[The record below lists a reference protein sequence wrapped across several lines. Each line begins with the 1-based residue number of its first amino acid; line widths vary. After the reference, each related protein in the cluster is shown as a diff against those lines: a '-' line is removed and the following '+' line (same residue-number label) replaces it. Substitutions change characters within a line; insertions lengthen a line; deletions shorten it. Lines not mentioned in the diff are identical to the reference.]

1 MTLTTPRPT
10 QGKSVREHTGKL
22 VYYRQAERAL
32 KKLDEMLGK
41 SHSDAR
47 DSVLKMTHA
56 LLNKSRR
63 VILYLGAGCS
73 MAVDVTVPKGYP
85 DFRSKSWVGL
95 LDGLFDK
102 MSREKRVEFMQ
113 SLKKRAG
120 TDSRNDGALK
130 PSDLLQYFDKLQV
143 AWYLSSQFTRLE
155 RDKELAN
162 LVEPPVGSAFKSP
175 LHEEL
180 TRLPFDDIITTNYD
194 GNIARFLRRHLRPEK
209 KTFTEITKS
218 VDLISSKS
226 EGSHRLFY
234 LHGKARQS
242 QLVFDRFDYAELLAE
257 RDGILDY
264 VTYLLMDSHVIYV
277 GFGLDDPTFNLM
289 ETRLQTRHGVYR
301 PQSFAFIP
309 AATEIERAAWRNRK
323 LDIIDYG
330 DYDVLPE
337 IMACVNKILQFI
349 GWADPLRRSLKD
361 ADPKKDS
368 TKKYMADALD
378 YYIRGKFNESL
389 LECRAA
395 LASTLFWERQPLEH
409 RPDIMILPFNE
420 AARLCEIRIRMALNH
435 YKLLWAPDENDAYR
449 KHQEGL
455 NENEDAARSI
465 IKEQR
470 EYLGASATPAQI
482 RELDAL
488 ENSLNILRARVLY
501 HSDQFNEARK
511 IYEQV
516 VKSGQLEIPEK
527 KRPDNPLSSNEAGAE
542 PIRLADEIIEKRRK
556 TVLRK
561 LRFAEGYFYANCQIS
576 RIAYQ
581 FLGENLGEGLN
592 DRAGQVDL
600 LDELVRKIEE
610 TRKFIEETEA
620 ECSAVP
626 EWDYYRN
633 SIGILHRIAVW
644 TAGRHAVGVCRDVIP
659 TKEER
664 HLGIKDKLSYGIT
677 RLEDDPVGTEKIKW
691 EMSQRWL
698 ALRYRYLCRAY
709 ALRWVV
715 GQDIADENAPGDAD
729 LVDAYKAIQKALQVA
744 GGPGLERERM
754 VNLLEAARLN
764 ILAMFGERIGSSK
777 RGGGATSISPLS
789 FGAGLYYLDAAFR
802 EIDEVKKRREVGWLQ
817 ILSYR
822 IASYFAAVSGQER
835 TAEIE
840 RVRDNDTLFRF
851 LHKSVDE
858 MRDIVAN
865 EHRLFAEKQ
874 GKAGVLDQ
882 RIEYYQKSLGAIRE
896 ELGGRPAP

>member
-1 MTLTTPRPT
+1 MAITDALSTRRKAA
-10 QGKSVREHTGKL
+10 QKHAGKL
-22 VYYRQAERAL
+22 VYYREAEKAL

-47 DSVLKMTHA
+47 DSILKMTHT

-73 MAVDVTVPKGYP
+73 IAVDVTVPKGYP
-85 DFRSKSWVGL
+85 DFKSKSWVGL

-102 MSREKRVEFMQ
+102 MSREKRAEFMQ

-120 TDSRNDGALK
+120 TDSRNDGAMK

-143 AWYLSSQFTRLE
+143 AWYLSSQFPHTE
-155 RDKELAN
+155 RDEELAN
-162 LVEPPVGSAFKSP
+162 LVEPPVGSTFDSP

-180 TRLPFDDIITTNYD
+180 TRLPFDDIVTTNYD
-194 GNIARFLRRHLRPEK
+194 GHIARFLRREK
-209 KTFTEITKS
+209 KSFTEITRS
-218 VDLISSKS
+218 VDLVSSKS
-226 EGSHRLFY
+226 EGNHRLFY

-242 QLVFDRFDYAELLAE
+242 RLVFDRFDYAELLAE

-330 DYDVLPE
+330 DYNFLPE
-337 IMACVNKILQFI
+337 IMGCVNKILEFI

-368 TKKYMADALD
+368 TKKYMAEALD
-378 YYIRGKFNESL
+378 CYIRGKFHQSL

-395 LASTLFWERQPLEH
+395 LASTLFWERQPLEN
-409 RPDIMILPFNE
+409 PPGGMVLPFNE
-420 AARLCEIRIRMALNH
+420 AVRLCAIRIRMALTH

-455 NENEDAARSI
+455 SENEDAARYI

-470 EYLGASATPAQI
+470 EYLGTAATPSQN

-501 HSDQFNEARK
+501 HSDKFSDART

-516 VKSGQLEIPEK
+516 VKSGKLEIPEK
-527 KRPDNPLSSNEAGAE
+527 KRRNPPPSSNEEGAA
-542 PIRLADEIIEKRRK
+542 PTRVSDELIEERRK

-581 FLGENLGEGLN
+581 FLGEDLGEGLN
-592 DRAGQVDL
+592 NRAEQVGL
-600 LDELVRKIEE
+600 LDELVREIEKA
-610 TRKFIEETEA
+610 RKFIEDSEA
-620 ECSAVP
+620 DCKAVP

-664 HLGIKDKLSYGIT
+664 HSGIRDKLSYGIR
-677 RLEDDPVGTEKIKW
+677 RLEDDPVGAENIQW
-691 EMSQRWL
+691 EISQRWL

-715 GQDIADENAPGDAD
+715 GQGIADGNALGDAD
-729 LVDAYKAIQKALQVA
+729 LVDAYKAIQKALEVA
-744 GGPGLERERM
+744 QGPGLERERM

-764 ILAMFGERIGSSK
+764 ILAMFGERLGSGK
-777 RGGGATSISPLS
+777 RGGEATSISPLS

-835 TAEIE
+835 RAEIA
-840 RVRDNDTLFRF
+840 RVRENNALFTF
-851 LHKSVDE
+851 LSKSVDE
-858 MRDIVAN
+858 MRDIVAR
-865 EHRLFAEKQ
+865 EHKLFAQKQ
-874 GKAGVLDQ
+874 GNPGVLDQ
-882 RIEYYQKSLGAIRE
+882 RIEFYQKSLGAIRE
-896 ELGGRPAP
+896 ELGAR